1 MNLLKYVHKL
11 SWAAKSA
18 QLWRHFIETRQAVFM
33 LEWEKAIVSGSN
45 GVIHSSLQSMKRDAT
60 IVHI

>member
-18 QLWRHFIETRQAVFM
+18 QLWRHFIETQWQAVFM
-33 LEWEKAIVSGSN
+33 LEWKELFQDQMG
-45 GVIHSSLQSMKRDAT
+45 
-60 IVHI
+60 